1 MRHSSERVLTNSDN
15 VSGIIAAGAKEL
27 GLSLEAS
34 QIDRLNRYVAS
45 LYKWNQVYNLT
56 SVRRPDQIA
65 VRHILDSLAV
75 WPHVRG
81 QRVLDVGSGAGL
93 PGIPLA
99 ILMTDKQFVLID
111 SIAKKTRFMLQAVLE
126 LGLPNVEVVQHR
138 VEDYRTARPFDTI
151 VSRAF
156 SSIREMLE
164 LTQEVLAPGGVYLAL
179 KGAYPEHELAE
190 LPAGF
195 GVTQMVPLKVPG
207 LDAERHVVC
216 IERT

>member
-1 MRHSSERVLTNSDN
+1 MQSDG
-15 VSGIIAAGAKEL
+15 VSAIIASGAKEL
-27 GLSLEAS
+27 GLALDAS
-34 QIDRLNRYVAS
+34 QVDKLCRYVAS

-75 WPHVRG
+75 WQQVRG

-99 ILMTDKQFVLID
+99 ILMAGKQFVLID
-111 SIAKKTRFMLQAVLE
+111 SVAKKTRFMLQAALE
-126 LGLPNVEVVQHR
+126 LGLQNVEVVQHR
-138 VEDYRTARPFDTI
+138 VEDYRTARPFDTV

-156 SSIREMLE
+156 SSIREMLQ

-195 GVTQMVPLKVPG
+195 GVTKLVPLKVPG

-216 IERT
+216 IERA